1 MVAPETEPVTDFIP
15 VVDAPES
22 GGERADAQ
30 PHIATWER
38 ALIALIAGV
47 VAFGGAV
54 GNIWVAFPACVVM
67 VGVLFALP
75 ALPSHRGRNG
85 ALGRRAGVV
94 LGAVWAIIVAVIALV
109 LFLVPAKFALTGGV
123 ITALFAG
130 VVTWGAIAYVDR
142 PSVGH

>member
-1 MVAPETEPVTDFIP
+1 MVAPETESVTDFIP

-22 GGERADAQ
+22 AGERADAQ

-38 ALIALIAGV
+38 SLIALIAGV

-75 ALPSHRGRNG
+75 AMPSHRGRSRT
-85 ALGRRAGVV
+85 LGRRAGVV
-94 LGAVWAIIVAVIALV
+94 LGVAWAIVVAVIALV
-109 LFLVPAKFALTGGV
+109 LFLVPAKFALTGGMV
-123 ITALFAG
+123 AAFVAAA
-130 VVTWGAIAYVDR
+130 VTWGAIVYVDR
-142 PSVGH
+142 P